1 MLRAR
6 ALAGGSFSIPKR
18 EVIAVIPRNVGEATA
33 AVKRVEQNGL
43 MECWS
48 NGLMG
53 LEEEMERSDHQLP
66 QRTQYSSAP
75 SLHSIGQCIPVML
88 WLTEVRRLRRVLC
101 RWICVH
107 GSINWRRLASSP
119 G

>member
-1 MLRAR
+1 MLSAR

-18 EVIAVIPRNVGEATA
+18 EVIAVIPRNVGEATV

-53 LEEEMERSDHQLP
+53 LEEEMERSDHQCLREP
-66 QRTQYSSAP
+66 NTPALHHSS
-75 SLHSIGQCIPVML
+75 SIGQCIPVML
-88 WLTEVRRLRRVLC
+88 WLTEIV
-101 RWICVH
+101 
-107 GSINWRRLASSP
+107 
-119 G
+119 

>member
-75 SLHSIGQCIPVML
+75 SLQFNWPVHSCHAMANRKRP
-88 WLTEVRRLRRVLC
+88 RRVLC

-107 GSINWRRLASSP
+107 GSINWRKLASSP